1 MDSSA
6 RAQPLYNLRRRY
18 WVPLI
23 RAGLHSAIAG
33 SKRNFVLGDYMRSEH
48 IDSLAAELL
57 VNIYLGVGDATLG
70 APTASA
76 RAF

>member
-1 MDSSA
+1 VGA
-6 RAQPLYNLRRRY
+6 
-18 WVPLI
+18 LI

-48 IDSLAAELL
+48 IDSLAAECR

-70 APTASA
+70 IDRVGAH
-76 RAF
+76 AF